1 MAQRRGGRK
10 VESAGRERERE
21 RERGRREEESLC
33 GSFRLLSHAAFRSR
47 WLLRKD

>member
-21 RERGRREEESLC
+21 RERKKRRRELV
-33 GSFRLLSHAAFRSR
+33 RLI
-47 WLLRKD
+47 